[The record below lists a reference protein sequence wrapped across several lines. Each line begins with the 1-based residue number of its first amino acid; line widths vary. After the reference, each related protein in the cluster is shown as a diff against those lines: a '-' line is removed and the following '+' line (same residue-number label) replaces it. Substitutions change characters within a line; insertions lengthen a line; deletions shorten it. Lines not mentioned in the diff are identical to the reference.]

1 MLKKTRFGFD
11 KVSTYMNCPET
22 AEFTMDGPQLKKTGK
37 LLIKYFI
44 TLILRKYLRSFQRS
58 SLVKRQKNVGKGKT
72 RVSSY

>member
-22 AEFTMDGPQLKKTGK
+22 AEFAMDGPQLKKTGK

-44 TLILRKYLRSFQRS
+44 TLILRKIFTFISTFIPGKETEKCR
-58 SLVKRQKNVGKGKT
+58 KR
-72 RVSSY
+72 

>member
-11 KVSTYMNCPET
+11 KVSTYVNCPET

-44 TLILRKYLRSFQRS
+44 TLILRKIFTFISTFILGKETEKSR
-58 SLVKRQKNVGKGKT
+58 KR
-72 RVSSY
+72 

>member
-11 KVSTYMNCPET
+11 KVSTYVNCPET

-44 TLILRKYLRSFQRS
+44 TLILRKIFTFISTFILGKETEKCR
-58 SLVKRQKNVGKGKT
+58 KR
-72 RVSSY
+72 

>member
-1 MLKKTRFGFD
+1 MLKKTRLGFD

-44 TLILRKYLRSFQRS
+44 TLILRKIFTFISTFILGKETEKCR
-58 SLVKRQKNVGKGKT
+58 KR
-72 RVSSY
+72 

>member
-11 KVSTYMNCPET
+11 KVSTFMNCPET

-44 TLILRKYLRSFQRS
+44 TLILRKIFTFISTFILGKETEKCR
-58 SLVKRQKNVGKGKT
+58 KR
-72 RVSSY
+72 

>member
-22 AEFTMDGPQLKKTGK
+22 AEFTMDGLQLKKTGK

-44 TLILRKYLRSFQRS
+44 TLILRKIFTFISTFILGKETEKCR
-58 SLVKRQKNVGKGKT
+58 KR
-72 RVSSY
+72 

>member
-44 TLILRKYLRSFQRS
+44 TLILRKIFTFISTFILGKETEKCR
-58 SLVKRQKNVGKGKT
+58 KR
-72 RVSSY
+72 